1 MPYYYLTSLIILIFL
16 YATLSLYYRFS
27 FDYRIKSYRILTSSD
42 GARLTILSFLIVIL
56 YLSYRIIFQD
66 PEDVTSDA
74 QVADIS
80 ITVTGATEERPE
92 MLTDVVYL
100 TLIVKDGEVLNIN
113 DLVMLMCS
121 EGGE

>member
-1 MPYYYLTSLIILIFL
+1 
-16 YATLSLYYRFS
+16 
-27 FDYRIKSYRILTSSD
+27 
-42 GARLTILSFLIVIL
+42 
-56 YLSYRIIFQD
+56 
-66 PEDVTSDA
+66 VTSDA